1 MASFRDSP
9 ETNPSKIRI
18 RNPDGTVNIHCR
30 NCGRFICRTTY
41 TGFST
46 ALCEPCQSGNPR
58 PLFSSPQEELLQ
70 QIYSEID
77 QTSTIEYAAKPKK
90 KFSLIDMA
98 INTVKALG
106 FRRKIEEPIDINE
119 VEYKTSDKETSKQ
132 VAKRKKR
139 TPIFK
144 RKNDE

>member
-1 MASFRDSP
+1 
-9 ETNPSKIRI
+9 
-18 RNPDGTVNIHCR
+18 
-30 NCGRFICRTTY
+30 
-41 TGFST
+41 
-46 ALCEPCQSGNPR
+46 
-58 PLFSSPQEELLQ
+58 LFSSPQEELLQ